1 VNMNKTRFSLLS
13 LGSYLVL
20 ISLGLLFAPD
30 STLRLLH
37 EGYG

>member
-1 VNMNKTRFSLLS
+1 VNMNKTRFSMLY

-20 ISLGLLFAPD
+20 IGPGLLFAPD

-37 EGYG
+37 ESYG